1 MLFTLLTHHYCA
13 HYTTIA
19 YHYPLYQV
27 SVVNF
32 AITFTG
38 LEDQLLGVVVV
49 EEMPEME
56 ERKNSLVA
64 GGARM
69 RRELADIENLFL
81 LSNSTGNILDDH
93 ELIETLASSKKTS
106 TEIAAKVAEAS
117 ATEAEIDAT
126 RELYRPVA
134 YRGAILYFCIRDLG
148 VVDPMYQYSL
158 QWFTGLF
165 VTATRRGERAPLL
178 SDRLRDLSEGF
189 TYYVYTSVC
198 RSLFEKDKLLFS
210 FLMAIRV
217 LQGSGGVDPAEW
229 RFLIT
234 GEALPTT
241 SSSTTTAAASA
252 SSEGSTTTA
261 PAAPTLA
268 AAAVAA
274 AEAEAA
280 AFLAAAPN
288 PAPEWIDGRM
298 WKEVKAL
305 SSLPAF
311 RGLARDFEGPLRG
324 EFKAM
329 YDHAE
334 PQLLQLPGGWGREG
348 KLDAL
353 QKLCL
358 LRCVRADKVSV
369 CVLVV
374 QWTC

>member
-1 MLFTLLTHHYCA
+1 
-13 HYTTIA
+13 
-19 YHYPLYQV
+19 V

-69 RRELADIENLFL
+69 RRELADIENRILFL

-165 VTATRRGERAPLL
+165 VTATRRGERAPVL

-217 LQGSGGVDPAEW
+217 LQGSGGVDAAEW

-234 GEALPTT
+234 GEALPST
-241 SSSTTTAAASA
+241 SSSATTAATAASA
-252 SSEGSTTTA
+252 LSDGSTAAAT
-261 PAAPTLA
+261 PATPTLA

-280 AFLAAAPN
+280 ALLAAAPN

-298 WKEVKAL
+298 WKEIKAL

-311 RGLARDFEGPLRG
+311 RGLARDFESSLRG

-334 PQLLQLPGGWGREG
+334 PQLLQLPGSWGREG

-369 CVLVV
+369 CVFVSV
-374 QWTC
+374 SGCTE

>member
-1 MLFTLLTHHYCA
+1 MHQHLANYCYIA
-13 HYTTIA
+13 TTAAADATAATTAAI
-19 YHYPLYQV
+19 
-27 SVVNF
+27 SGMCDVVNF

-69 RRELADIENLFL
+69 RRELADIENRILFL

-234 GEALPTT
+234 GEALPT
-241 SSSTTTAAASA
+241 SSSAATSTAAASA
-252 SSEGSTTTA
+252 ASASADGSTTT
-261 PAAPTLA
+261 AAPTLA

-274 AEAEAA
+274 SR
-280 AFLAAAPN
+280 
-288 PAPEWIDGRM
+288 GRG
-298 WKEVKAL
+298 
-305 SSLPAF
+305 SSLPSSS
-311 RGLARDFEGPLRG
+311 P
-324 EFKAM
+324 
-329 YDHAE
+329 
-334 PQLLQLPGGWGREG
+334 
-348 KLDAL
+348 
-353 QKLCL
+353 
-358 LRCVRADKVSV
+358 
-369 CVLVV
+369 
-374 QWTC
+374 